1 MSKKSKRKQN
11 EEVKQNEVVN
21 RILVQMID
29 TPFEDFKKDVE
40 TQKLSLGLT
49 QTACVY
55 LKLQFNKVVHAK
67 DDMLR
72 ALENNMLSLDDEEVS
87 KNMEDLYLT
96 LQNIEAKI
104 NYLSERANRLMNEV

>member
-1 MSKKSKRKQN
+1 MSKKSKRKQS
-11 EEVKQNEVVN
+11 EKEKQNEVVE

-29 TPFEDFKKDVE
+29 TPFEDFKNDVE
-40 TQKLSLGLT
+40 TQELSLGLT

-55 LKLQFNKVVHAK
+55 LKLQFSRVAHAK
-67 DDMLR
+67 DDMLQ
-72 ALENNMLSLDDEEVS
+72 ALENNMLSLEDEEVS
-87 KNMEDLYLT
+87 KNMENLYLT